1 MKYTLN
7 YCTLENVNNVVKFDR
22 HRVVVQAESIPE
34 ACELLWKHVQDTK
47 WSLVDDWTLFEE
59 NAEVGMPCW
68 RVRFVEGRVSNGM
81 SVEDAGDLQEQ
92 YIYVFKPL
100 VSFTPAEISPIEYE
114 RVEEDWCVWRTQDG
128 TYPTAGVL
136 FDLTV
141 AIYTE
146 EEPLLS
152 LREARA

>member
-1 MKYTLN
+1 MKYTLT
-7 YCTLENVNNVVKFDR
+7 YCLFEGLNNALRLVR
-22 HRVVVQAESIPE
+22 RQATVHADSVPQ
-34 ACELLWKHVQDTK
+34 ACELLWEQVQNTQWCLADS
-47 WSLVDDWTLFEE
+47 WALLEE

-81 SVEDAGDLQEQ
+81 SVEDTDDLQEQ
-92 YIYVFKPL
+92 YVYVFKPL
-100 VSFTPAEISPIEYE
+100 VPFTPQEISSVEHE